1 MTLVFAGLVVIF
13 ASTVMSMAGLGAAAF
28 YVPLFFWM
36 GVPLREALPTAL
48 FLNCIALSLAT
59 TNYIRY
65 GLVDFRVGL
74 PTVVTTLLLAPLGA
88 LTAQHFER
96 ELLLGLFAGFLILV
110 GLSMLF
116 YRPPV
121 SVELGVTGGDGGV
134 EVESP
139 PGDVPVTGSP
149 NADRDA
155 AGVPKLD
162 NARRLAVGLGVGAL
176 TGYIAGLLAIGGGVV
191 VAPVLY
197 YLRYPAK
204 VTVATTGL
212 VAFCAS
218 FSGFLGHVFFGQ
230 LNHSLLL
237 VTGTAAALGALAGS
251 WLVRYRVSGPR
262 LKTLIG
268 VLVLLIAVKLMF
280 DLLR

>member
-36 GVPLREALPTAL
+36 GVPLREVLPTAL

-59 TNYIRY
+59 ANYIRY
-65 GLVDFRVGL
+65 GLVDFRIGL
-74 PTVVTTLLLAPLGA
+74 PTVITALLLAPLGA

-96 ELLLGLFAGFLILV
+96 DVLLGLFAGFLVLV

-116 YRPPV
+116 YRPQV
-121 SVELGVTGGDGGV
+121 SVELAVTGDGGV
-134 EVESP
+134 DVESP
-139 PGDVPVTGSP
+139 PGNVPVTKSS
-149 NADRDA
+149 NADPDA
-155 AGVPKLD
+155 AGIPELD
-162 NARRLAVGLGVGAL
+162 PGKRLVIGSGVGAL

-191 VAPVLY
+191 VIPVLN

-204 VTVATTGL
+204 VTAATTGL

-251 WLVRYRVSGPR
+251 WLVRYRISGSR

-268 VLVLLIAVKLMF
+268 VLVLLIAAKLLF